1 MDTTTTVE
9 FDPDFSDRIY
19 GYRILVVEG
28 PLTSTL
34 HSLLKIPNRSAKLR
48 ACNAFSSLSRGGDA

>member
-28 PLTSTL
+28 PGKE
-34 HSLLKIPNRSAKLR
+34 HIH
-48 ACNAFSSLSRGGDA
+48 LSHPKCRDRCSCRRYRLPHPA